1 MTFAQENKPRIEK
14 LQRSHDVD
22 TFDCGQENL
31 NRYLARYAL
40 ISQQAD
46 GAQTYVGVSGKEII
60 GFYTLVVGHIAYDD
74 APERLKK
81 GLSRHPAPV
90 MVLARLGIDLDWQGK
105 GVAAGLLR
113 DAMQRTVQVADIAGL
128 RAFLVHAKDDRA
140 KAFYE
145 HFDFIPSPTDPY
157 HLFLLL
163 KDIRKI
169 MTD

>member
-1 MTFAQENKPRIEK
+1 MTLAQENKPRIEK

-22 TFDCGQENL
+22 AFDCGQENL
-31 NRYLARYAL
+31 NRYLTRYAL

-46 GAQTYVGVSGKEII
+46 GAQTYVGVSGNDII
-60 GFYTLVVGHIAYDD
+60 GFYTLVVGHVAYDD

-81 GLSRHPAPV
+81 GLSRHPVPV
-90 MVLARLGIDLDWQGK
+90 MVLARLAVDLDWQGK

>member
-1 MTFAQENKPRIEK
+1 MEK
-14 LQRSHDVD
+14 LQRSHDIDAV
-22 TFDCGQENL
+22 DCGQETL
-31 NRYLARYAL
+31 NRYLTRYAL
-40 ISQQAD
+40 ISQRAN

-60 GFYTLVVGHIAYDD
+60 GFYTLVVGHVAYDD
-74 APERLKK
+74 APDRLKK
-81 GLSRHPAPV
+81 KLSRHPVPV
-90 MVLARLGIDLDWQGK
+90 MILARLGVDLDWQGK

-140 KAFYE
+140 RAFYE
-145 HFDFIPSPTDPY
+145 HFDFTPSPTDPY

-169 MTD
+169 MSE

>member
-1 MTFAQENKPRIEK
+1 MEK
-14 LQRSHDVD
+14 LQRSHDIDAV
-22 TFDCGQENL
+22 DCGQETL
-31 NRYLARYAL
+31 NRYLTRYAL
-40 ISQQAD
+40 ISQRAN

-60 GFYTLVVGHIAYDD
+60 GFYTLVVGHVAYDD
-74 APERLKK
+74 APDRLKK
-81 GLSRHPAPV
+81 GLSRHPVPV
-90 MVLARLGIDLDWQGK
+90 MILARLGVDLDWQGK

-140 KAFYE
+140 RAFYE
-145 HFDFIPSPTDPY
+145 HFDFTPSPTDPY

-169 MTD
+169 MSE